1 MCAQWQPETFRT
13 ISGRGLLEA
22 IPAIVPRPYAAVT
35 MADLRQVL
43 EPVLDASADRVIE
56 VESLEGQWL
65 DSVASGLDGIRS
77 LVGLGGGQAL
87 DAAKYLAWRKQVA
100 LFQVPTALT
109 VNAAWSHRS
118 ARRDSGIV
126 RYVGWTIP
134 EAVFVDY
141 DIIRSAPP
149 LLNRSGAGDLLC
161 YHTALWDWKF
171 AMSQARCEPAWPYDE
186 GLAQQS
192 RNVLEHIVAAADEIR
207 DISISGIDA
216 LVEGLAYGGAA
227 FLHSGWNPRHIEGAE
242 HFVYYALELVTAR
255 PLLHGQAVGF
265 GILIASAMQNNDPDG
280 IRNVL
285 DRTGLP
291 YTPAAMDVSWEQVRE
306 ALDRLPEVIGR
317 SNLWY
322 TIASAR
328 EVTPALFHA
337 LREWID
343 DSSSPR
349 WHDPE

>member
-1 MCAQWQPETFRT
+1 MHARPPETFRT
-13 ISGRGLLEA
+13 IAGRGLLKA
-22 IPAIVPRPYAAVT
+22 IPAIVPQPYAAVT
-35 MADLRQVL
+35 MADLWPAL
-43 EPVLDASADRVIE
+43 EPVLGATADRVIE
-56 VESLEGQWL
+56 VEGLEGQWL
-65 DSVASGLDGIRS
+65 DRVAGSLDGIRS

-87 DAAKYLAWRKQVA
+87 DAAKYLAWRRQVA

-126 RYVGWTIP
+126 RYVGWTVP
-134 EAVFVDY
+134 QAVFVDY

-149 LLNRSGAGDLLC
+149 LLNRSGAADLLC

-171 AMSQARCEPAWPYDE
+171 ATARGHPEPTWPYDE
-186 GLAQQS
+186 TLARQS
-192 RNVLEHIVAAADEIR
+192 RDILEHISAAADEIR
-207 DISISGIDA
+207 DISIAGIDA
-216 LVEGLAYGGAA
+216 LVAGLAYGGAA
-227 FLHSGWNPRHIEGAE
+227 FAHSGWNPRHIEGSE
-242 HFVYYALELVTAR
+242 HFVYYALEMVTAR
-255 PLLHGQAVGF
+255 PLLHGQAVAF

-291 YTPAAMDVSWEQVRE
+291 YTPAGMDVSWDQVRE
-306 ALDRLPEVIGR
+306 ALDRLPEVIER

-328 EVTPALFHA
+328 QVTPALFHA
-337 LREWID
+337 LREWIE

-349 WHDPE
+349 WHDPG